1 MNTRM
6 WVIFDHVMFDNV
18 LHENTL
24 NNCTFLV
31 DIITST
37 KHLTHH
43 GNVTYINGYFII
55 IKQLLKFV
63 SMVDTFM
70 LTLVFGQ

>member
-6 WVIFDHVMFDNV
+6 WVIFDHVMFDNG

-24 NNCTFLV
+24 NNWTFLV

-37 KHLTHH
+37 
-43 GNVTYINGYFII
+43 F
-55 IKQLLKFV
+55 
-63 SMVDTFM
+63 
-70 LTLVFGQ
+70 